1 MPPRPRFDR
10 RAPVREL
17 PNINERIKYPQLRV
31 VDSDGKQ
38 LGVIDRLKG
47 LEIASQRELDLVLV
61 SEKANPPVCRIMD
74 YGKYKFEQEKKA
86 KEARKKSH
94 QTEVKEV
101 KMRYKIDKHDYDVR
115 IGQATK
121 FLKSGD
127 KVKCTVIF
135 RGREIQHS
143 NLAETLLLK
152 MANDLE
158 EQSEVQQK
166 PKREGRNM
174 IMFLSPR
181 KTPLIK
187 KENSEERLFLK
198 KKNLY

>member
-38 LGVIDRLKG
+38 LGVLDRLKA
-47 LEIASQRELDLVLV
+47 LEIASERELDLVLV

-74 YGKYKFEQEKKA
+74 YWKYKFEQEKKA

-166 PKREGRNM
+166 PKREGRNR

-181 KTPLIK
+181 KTPLVKKDAGWKIFIK
-187 KENSEERLFLK
+187 NYAKC
-198 KKNLY
+198 